1 MAFGSNCSLLYRTK
15 VQLVVFCTTIEAQI
29 IFEIL
34 LALILP
40 LLASLKEKSTHGE
53 LDCFLGAEDRDSLKE
68 DNLAD
73 EATRNIFVLS

>member
-1 MAFGSNCSLLYRTK
+1 M
-15 VQLVVFCTTIEAQI
+15 VFCTTIETQI

-34 LALILP
+34 LALVLP

-53 LDCFLGAEDRDSLKE
+53 LGCFLGAGDRDSLKE

-73 EATRNIFVLS
+73 KATRNIFALF